1 MKHIILVISLI
12 VIVFAGLTSFAQTE
26 DELEAMRQDFE
37 NYKQQEQESFKKFVE
52 EQDKAFAEFLRKDW
66 ERFELF
72 QGREPQR
79 VPGPERIPQYKPS
92 MNVEQNMAIPV
103 LDVRDDS
110 TPELVERKPIAI
122 QKKPLIVELP
132 IQEAIKPDVKK
143 KTAMLKYY
151 GKSMQFLY
159 DPDLHQNPG
168 TANGPNVISAYF
180 KTLSDTD
187 YFDLIEQLFQ
197 VQRQLRL
204 NDWGYLLLVED
215 LSEQICVT
223 QKEQVLFQWFILLK
237 SGYKAKL
244 AYYDNDIS
252 LLIPSH
258 TALYDVSFLTIDG
271 QQYYVLNK
279 AMQHIYTYNKDYPG
293 AERLF
298 EVHLNETPNLP
309 MALSFRNFEIDEDKV
324 KVAFNEN
331 LRAFYQDFPQ
341 SEIRVF
347 FHSAMTPVTRESLMT
362 YFEKAIDGKSE
373 QEAVNIIL
381 QFVQS
386 QFDYQTDQEQFGYE
400 KFFFPDELFMYPAAD
415 CEDRSVLF
423 AYLVEELTGL
433 QVVGLDYP
441 GHIATAVKFND
452 RVKGRYVEY
461 RGERF
466 TVCDPTFIGAPVGAS
481 MPQYENA
488 QAVIVPLDSRLS
500 IDEIAEPLWS
510 EIYENGGFRNNVEQ
524 IAVQDANGNV
534 YLCGSFNKKMQVAG
548 KQLTSHKTR
557 SGFVASFTPD
567 NQLRYLLKIDK
578 EDYISPEH
586 LMVSDDQILVSGRIE
601 EENASTHFISSYDKN
616 QNENWFV
623 RIDSEKENALTSGYT
638 RYYLNESGELIE
650 QKKLNDMSVDESSVL
665 AVLPDGLIRLNAYNP
680 SPVYHSGARN
690 LSSIEMAKLW
700 KKISVEYEQQDYH
713 KSVSGILAFFNT
725 LEEYRF
731 KVRGNEITAT
741 LKALNSN
748 FIVKNSS
755 LHENLKQI
763 EHISIDRGYVTLHVK
778 NNAQIQLGDIIFSDG
793 AKLRLHN
800 YQTGNL
806 KLSIIEGVKY
816 KSLFRSFEIN
826 YIKLFKVNG
835 DVLIDYGQKHDQR
848 ILSVKP
854 DFVN

>member
-1 MKHIILVISLI
+1 MKIIITGI
-12 VIVFAGLTSFAQTE
+12 SFALMLFASLTAFSQTE

-37 NYKQQEQESFKKFVE
+37 NYKKQEIENFRKYVE

-72 QGREPQR
+72 QGREPER

-92 MNVEQNMAIPV
+92 MNVEQNTAIPV
-103 LDVRDDS
+103 LDARDDS
-110 TPELVERKPIAI
+110 TPEFVERKPIAI

-132 IQEAIKPDVKK
+132 IQEAVKPDVKK

-168 TANGPNVISAYF
+168 TDNGPNVISAYF
-180 KTLSDTD
+180 EALSETD

-215 LSEQICVT
+215 LSEKICVT
-223 QKEQVLFQWFILLK
+223 EKEHVLFQWFILLK
-237 SGYKAKL
+237 SGYKTKL
-244 AYYDNDIS
+244 AYYDDNLS
-252 LLIPSH
+252 LLIPSQ
-258 TALYDVSFLTIDG
+258 TALYGVSYLKIDG

-279 AMQHIYTYNKDYPG
+279 DMQHIHTYNKDYPG
-293 AERLF
+293 AERIF
-298 EVHLNETPNLP
+298 DVHLDEVPNLP
-309 MALSFRNFEIDEDKV
+309 LSLGFRNFVIDGNDV
-324 KVAFNEN
+324 KIAFNEN
-331 LRAFYQDFPQ
+331 LKAFYQDFPQ

-524 IAVQDANGNV
+524 IAVQDADGNV

-548 KQLTSHKTR
+548 KQLTSHKPR

-578 EDYISPEH
+578 EAYISPEH

-601 EENASTHFISSYDKN
+601 EENASTHFISSYNKN

-623 RIDSEKENALTSGYT
+623 RIDAEQQEAMRSGYT
-638 RYYLNESGELIE
+638 GYFLNEAGELIE
-650 QKKLNDMSVDESSVL
+650 QKNVNDMSVDESSVL

-680 SPVYHSGARN
+680 APVYHAEARN

-700 KKISVEYEQQDYH
+700 KKTSMEYERMAYH

-731 KVRGNEITAT
+731 VVSGKEITAT
-741 LKALNSN
+741 LNALNPN
-748 FIVKNSS
+748 FIVQNAS
-755 LHENLKQI
+755 LHESLKQI
-763 EHISIDRGYVTLHVK
+763 EQITLNRGILTVRLK
-778 NNAQIQLGDIIFSDG
+778 NNSRILLGNVYLYDG
-793 AKLRLHN
+793 AKLRIHN

-806 KLSIIEGVKY
+806 KLSVINGLEY
-816 KSLFRSFEIN
+816 KSLFRSFDVN

-835 DVLIDYGQKHDQR
+835 DVLIDYGSRQDQR
-848 ILSVKP
+848 ILSVNP
-854 DFVN
+854 DFMN